1 MADNFY
7 REDELIDIENQ
18 EAKKEDKAKRKEK
31 RNGKLSIA
39 IIAGLVSIVIASLSY
54 WLLLSAEN
62 RVLSEYDRTSVYVL
76 SSDIAAGTQITD
88 KSYFTEKQI
97 DSSVVPEN
105 AITDLSQIK
114 DTYALYDLS
123 KNTVLTDNM
132 FYSINNAENG
142 TKEIGISLLSL
153 TSGVNG
159 IIRESDYIDLY
170 IYTGNANSSKLTSTS
185 ETTVINND
193 GSVAYLNAGES
204 ISTEG
209 TVDTSLSVSPTY
221 KRIYVSKAFT
231 SDGVRISNSDT
242 TSITSRIN
250 IVVPESDADYITGA
264 ILNGASISATIC
276 TDL

>member
-132 FYSINNAENG
+132 FYSINDAENG
-142 TKEIGISLLSL
+142 TKEIGISLSSL

-170 IYTGNANSSKLTSTS
+170 I
-185 ETTVINND
+185 
-193 GSVAYLNAGES
+193 
-204 ISTEG
+204 
-209 TVDTSLSVSPTY
+209 
-221 KRIYVSKAFT
+221 
-231 SDGVRISNSDT
+231 
-242 TSITSRIN
+242 
-250 IVVPESDADYITGA
+250 
-264 ILNGASISATIC
+264 
-276 TDL
+276 

>member
-132 FYSINNAENG
+132 FYSINDAENG
-142 TKEIGISLLSL
+142 TKEIGISLSSL

-170 IYTGNANSSKLTSTS
+170 IYTGNTNSSNLTSTS
-185 ETTVINND
+185 ETTVINNN
-193 GSVAYLNAGES
+193 GSVTYLNPGES

-276 TDL
+276 TE

>member
-76 SSDIAAGTQITD
+76 SSDISAGTQITD

-132 FYSINNAENG
+132 FYSINDAENG
-142 TKEIGISLLSL
+142 TKEIGISLSSL

-170 IYTGNANSSKLTSTS
+170 IYNGNANSSNLTSTS
-185 ETTVINND
+185 ETTVINGD
-193 GSVAYLNAGES
+193 KSVTYLNPGES
-204 ISTEG
+204 ISTKG

-231 SDGVRISNSDT
+231 SDGVRISNNDT

-276 TDL
+276 TE